1 MRRLRRAVAFEP
13 VLVEDETIVRL
24 FPPLRQAWGM
34 RGSQVCV
41 PITGQNDRR
50 VLYGA
55 INIAT
60 GHRVTRRGRSMRLH
74 EFHTFLRDLRRR
86 YRTGRR
92 IWLLLDKHGTHDSP
106 RTAQLAASLG
116 IVLVPLPKQC
126 PELNPMD
133 HLWREAKAKVSA
145 NRQFEDIEQH
155 AAAAENWVQN
165 LSPREA
171 KCKAGMLSKNF
182 WLLT

>member
-1 MRRLRRAVAFEP
+1 MRRAVAFEP
-13 VLVEDETIVRL
+13 VLVEDETILRL

-34 RGSQVCV
+34 RGGQVCV
-41 PITGQNDRR
+41 PITGRNDRR

-55 INIAT
+55 INVAT
-60 GHRVTRRGRSMRLH
+60 GHRVTRRGRSMRLR
-74 EFHTFLRDLRRR
+74 EFHAFLRDLRRR

-92 IWLLLDKHGTHDSP
+92 IWLLLDQHGTHDSP
-106 RTAQLAASLG
+106 KTAQLAASLG
-116 IVLVPLPKQC
+116 IVLVPLPKQR

-133 HLWREAKAKVSA
+133 HLWREAKAKVSG
-145 NRQFEDIEQH
+145 NRRFENIEQH
-155 AAAAENWVQN
+155 AAAAENWVHD

-171 KCKAGMLSKNF
+171 KRKAGILSKNF